1 MKKPKANRLGEE
13 TKNLILRL
21 FKEGLRQRDI
31 CEKFNLGKSTVNY
44 IVRPKTR
51 ERTKERQQK
60 RRTVFIRKIDSFF
73 DRKKK
78 KIKDPNRAKLVPS
91 GSGCSVMKKRV
102 HRAIDSAPTEYD
114 RRKDGAARTHEKTPG
129 ESRAMPQRVP
139 A

>member
-1 MKKPKANRLGEE
+1 MKKPKANRLSEE

-60 RRTVFIRKIDSFF
+60 RRTVFVRKIDSFF
-73 DRKKK
+73 DRQKK
-78 KIKDPNRAKLVPS
+78 KIKDPR
-91 GSGCSVMKKRV
+91 KKRN
-102 HRAIDSAPTEYD
+102 
-114 RRKDGAARTHEKTPG
+114 
-129 ESRAMPQRVP
+129 
-139 A
+139 